1 MFSTLTTTV
10 LVSRLAVRARL
21 TSRTCTTTTTTAT
34 SSDKER
40 KPKLRSVS
48 IGGLTKTI
56 KPPKNPELVPIKY
69 LPKDSEIPVD
79 TLKVNSSFKYNY
91 ANVII

>member
-21 TSRTCTTTTTTAT
+21 TSRTCTTTTTT
-34 SSDKER
+34 SDNDG

-79 TLKVNSSFKYNY
+79 TLKVESS
-91 ANVII
+91 